1 MVFLVGGLR
10 RKRVSYAQTNEK
22 EGVSWNE
29 QKQTW
34 GMGRVKNQ
42 YSQKRLI
49 VHERTNRIGGRGR
62 GGKSTKP
69 KKLRTYFLNGSKAE
83 IYIKKLPFIIVWQK
97 LCKITEFY
105 PALSTVLLRK
115 TLFNGILF
123 SAKLYNNQLKG
134 DP

>member
-42 YSQKRLI
+42 YSANAGKTNCAWMYEKGEGGEGGSRLNQKNWE
-49 VHERTNRIGGRGR
+49 HTFWMA
-62 GGKSTKP
+62 P
-69 KKLRTYFLNGSKAE
+69 KLK
-83 IYIKKLPFIIVWQK
+83 YILKN
-97 LCKITEFY
+97 C
-105 PALSTVLLRK
+105 LS
-115 TLFNGILF
+115 
-123 SAKLYNNQLKG
+123 
-134 DP
+134 